1 MNVAYA
7 GMSSVGPSRMRF
19 APESDPYP
27 WVRSA
32 VRDEYAEMSAED
44 LETVLAREGI
54 DAAAMEGFFD
64 DVGSFIKKAAPVVG
78 QVAQRALPGIVS
90 GATTGAALGPWG
102 ALGGALIGGVTSA
115 ISSGGRPGGAAAPAR
130 AGGGPLGAIAGA
142 AAPALAG
149 LAGGA
154 GPLGAIASAAGP
166 ALAGLAGGGGG
177 NVAGTLLNVLR
188 DPQVMHSL
196 MSLALGSAGRQTV
209 PVGASQTPVPTSAVA
224 NLIGQL
230 GSRAFAQAEAV
241 AEPSEALPAYLYR
254 EGQLVVDPGAPEQR
268 AARLLE
274 MLSERTYAAPRRV
287 SSRPMYTEADEFYD
301 AIDIAELEELDMEG
315 DGLEFS

>member
-1 MNVAYA
+1 
-7 GMSSVGPSRMRF
+7 
-19 APESDPYP
+19 
-27 WVRSA
+27 VRE
-32 VRDEYAEMSAED
+32 DYAEMSAED
-44 LETVLAREGI
+44 LEAALAREGI
-54 DAAAMEGFFD
+54 DAPAMEGFFD
-64 DVGSFIKKAAPVVG
+64 DVGSFFKKAAPVVG

-115 ISSGGRPGGAAAPAR
+115 LSSGGRTGGAPAPSR
-130 AGGGPLGAIAGA
+130 GGGGPLGAMAGA

-149 LAGGA
+149 LAGGG
-154 GPLGAIASAAGP
+154 GPLGALASAAAP
-166 ALAGLAGGGGG
+166 AMAGLAGGGGG
-177 NVAGTLLNVLR
+177 NSAGALLNVLR
-188 DPQVMHSL
+188 NPQVLQSL
-196 MSLALGSAGRQTV
+196 MSLALGSAGRQSV

-230 GSRAFAQAEAV
+230 GSRAFAQAEAA
-241 AEPSEALPAYLYR
+241 AEPSEALPAYLYK

-274 MLSERTYAAPRRV
+274 MLSETTYTAPARV
-287 SSRPMYTEADEFYD
+287 PSRPMYTEADEFYD

-315 DGLEFS
+315 DGLEFN

>member
-1 MNVAYA
+1 MNVAHA

-27 WVRSA
+27 WIRSA
-32 VRDEYAEMSAED
+32 VREDYAEMCAED
-44 LETVLAREGI
+44 LERVLAREGI
-54 DAAAMEGFFD
+54 DAPAMEGFFD
-64 DVGSFIKKAAPVVG
+64 DVGNFFKKAAPVVG

-115 ISSGGRPGGAAAPAR
+115 LSGGGRPGGAPAPAR
-130 AGGGPLGAIAGA
+130 GGGALGAIASAAAPAIAGLAGSGGPVGAIASA

-149 LAGGA
+149 
-154 GPLGAIASAAGP
+154 I
-166 ALAGLAGGGGG
+166 AGGG
-177 NVAGTLLNVLR
+177 NPAGALLSVLQN
-188 DPQVMHSL
+188 PQVLQSL
-196 MSLALGSAGRQTV
+196 MSLAMGSAGRQTV

-230 GSRAFAQAEAV
+230 GSGAFAQAEAV
-241 AEPSEALPAYLYR
+241 AEPSEALPAYLYK
-254 EGQLVVDPGAPEQR
+254 EGQLAVDPGAPEQR

-274 MLSERTYAAPRRV
+274 MLSETTYTAPRRV
-287 SSRPMYTEADEFYD
+287 ASRPMYTEADEFYD
-301 AIDIAELEELDMEG
+301 AIDIAELEELDTEG